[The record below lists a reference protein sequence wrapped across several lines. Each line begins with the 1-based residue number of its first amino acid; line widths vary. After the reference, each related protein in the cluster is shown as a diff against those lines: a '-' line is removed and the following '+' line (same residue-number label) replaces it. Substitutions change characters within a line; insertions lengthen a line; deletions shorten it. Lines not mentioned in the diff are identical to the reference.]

1 MSRLYSRGRARTCG
15 RGDRSGGDARDIGIP
30 AGSFGA
36 ERGVI
41 RVANGQ
47 GFWGDWVEAPMRLLR
62 DGPIDYL
69 TLDYLAEVTMA
80 VLQKQRMKRPAG
92 GYAHDFPPLVQRL
105 APDLTERGVA
115 LVANAGGLNPE
126 GC

>member
-1 MSRLYSRGRARTCG
+1 M
-15 RGDRSGGDARDIGIP
+15 
-30 AGSFGA
+30 
-36 ERGVI
+36 I

-47 GFWGDWVEAPMRLLR
+47 GFWGDWVEAPLRLLR

-69 TLDYLAEVTMA
+69 TMDYLAEVTMA
-80 VLQKQRMKRPAG
+80 VLQKQRMKRPVA

-105 APDLTERGVA
+105 APDLIERSVA

-126 GC
+126 GCAREVKRLAPNLKVVAVIGDDILPNIAHRIG